1 MVRTTIDRNEEYQS
15 VYGSLGPHTGPGPL
29 TRHAAHLG
37 EPPQGRGCP
46 NWQIGADPAE
56 PRSETGSGD
65 FSRLLCQSRL
75 GSGHVIL
82 SAPVDETGTGA
93 GGILS
98 VDSRVFVDPPL
109 KPFLRRELSK
119 SEPAISRDCFVKVG
133 WGEVMSSCLHLLLRL
148 GPERAESYQ

>member
-65 FSRLLCQSRL
+65 FSRLLGQSRL

-82 SAPVDETGTGA
+82 SATVDETGTGA
-93 GGILS
+93 GGILL
-98 VDSRVFVDPPL
+98 VDSRAPATPL
-109 KPFLRRELSK
+109 
-119 SEPAISRDCFVKVG
+119 
-133 WGEVMSSCLHLLLRL
+133 
-148 GPERAESYQ
+148 

>member
-65 FSRLLCQSRL
+65 FSRLLGQSRL
-75 GSGHVIL
+75 ERGHVIL
-82 SAPVDETGTGA
+82 SAPVTETGTGA

-98 VDSRVFVDPPL
+98 VDSRA
-109 KPFLRRELSK
+109 
-119 SEPAISRDCFVKVG
+119 PAT
-133 WGEVMSSCLHLLLRL
+133 
-148 GPERAESYQ
+148 PYN

>member
-93 GGILS
+93 GGIPS
-98 VDSRVFVDPPL
+98 VDSRA
-109 KPFLRRELSK
+109 
-119 SEPAISRDCFVKVG
+119 PAT
-133 WGEVMSSCLHLLLRL
+133 
-148 GPERAESYQ
+148 PYN

>member
-65 FSRLLCQSRL
+65 FSRLLSQSRL

-82 SAPVDETGTGA
+82 SATVDETGTGA

-98 VDSRVFVDPPL
+98 VDSRA
-109 KPFLRRELSK
+109 
-119 SEPAISRDCFVKVG
+119 PAT
-133 WGEVMSSCLHLLLRL
+133 
-148 GPERAESYQ
+148 PYN